1 MLKKIK
7 RFIILIVIA
16 FCTMSTSW
24 VLLYKWA
31 PVKWTPLMLKRT
43 VQNIGVE
50 GYNNT
55 RTWVDIENISPVM
68 VRAVLASEDGRF
80 MEHWGFDIKEL
91 IKDKVDGIVDK
102 IKSDKTL
109 MTRFKSEP
117 VKVVEELIGIDL
129 PDDQI
134 EKLVE
139 AVKAKI
145 NLDKVGGLLGGLFG
159 KK

>member
-1 MLKKIK
+1 M
-7 RFIILIVIA
+7 
-16 FCTMSTSW
+16 
-24 VLLYKWA
+24 
-31 PVKWTPLMLKRT
+31 
-43 VQNIGVE
+43 
-50 GYNNT
+50 
-55 RTWVDIENISPVM
+55 
-68 VRAVLASEDGRF
+68 
-80 MEHWGFDIKEL
+80 DIKEL

-134 EKLVE
+134 EKLAD

-145 NLDKVGGLLGGLFG
+145 DLDKVGSLLGGLFG